1 MIIVAFVSKT
11 DDWLIK
17 NNTEE
22 KIMKEIVLNEKGQ
35 KRDPSKMSIVKR
47 TSTRQIDIRETIDF
61 ALTKKTTVILPYFVV
76 NCFGI
81 FAHSELAHL
90 S

>member
-17 NNTEE
+17 NNTGE

-61 ALTKKTTVILPYFVV
+61 ALTKKTTVYYLILWS
-76 NCFGI
+76 I
-81 FAHSELAHL
+81 ALAFL
-90 S
+90 LILNYSF

>member
-17 NNTEE
+17 NNTGE

-61 ALTKKTTVILPYFVV
+61 ALTRRPPYITLF
-76 NCFGI
+76 CGQLLWHFCS
-81 FAHSELAHL
+81 F
-90 S
+90 